1 MQYLDLNAFSVYSLR
16 KKASNKITFCGGVSF
31 WLLPYGKA
39 FSWGI
44 VHFNAF
50 SSVLFEKNASNKL
63 TSGGGGQFLACRSHK
78 IWWNM
83 IKLSLK
89 YHQNTIKISSK
100 HVGTRQKIKLQFA
113 EGGPPPFRKCFEFVD
128 VCGHPGGN
136 CLPIWEKSKTD
147 PPGGPQK
154 M

>member
-1 MQYLDLNAFSVYSLR
+1 M
-16 KKASNKITFCGGVSF
+16 
-31 WLLPYGKA
+31 
-39 FSWGI
+39 
-44 VHFNAF
+44 HFNAF

-63 TSGGGGQFLACRSHK
+63 TSGGGGQFLACRSQQNMMKYDK
-78 IWWNM
+78 II
-83 IKLSLK
+83 IKIPSK

-147 PPGGPQK
+147 PPGGR
-154 M
+154 